1 MTRTNIRLLA
11 ATALTLAISAC
22 GGGPTFPALQGVKLI
37 LPAQAEG
44 RLVTCE
50 TCTPAAWGVLE
61 TSITLENNGTR
72 DRRISTVESRVLNR
86 TRNSVIATN
95 TRPNKDFP
103 LLDLLL
109 PRGGRASLD
118 VGVVYSPLPPPTDD
132 IWFAVIVTFD
142 DGATIG
148 DQVRLLTRVS

>member
-1 MTRTNIRLLA
+1 MPRTSIRLLA
-11 ATALTLAISAC
+11 ATLTLTLSAC
-22 GGGPTFPALQGVKLI
+22 GGGPTLPASQGAKLI
-37 LPAQAEG
+37 LPAQVEG
-44 RLVTCE
+44 RLVTCA
-50 TCTPAAWGVLE
+50 TCSPAAWGVLE
-61 TSITLENNGTR
+61 TSITLENNGAH

-86 TRNSVIATN
+86 TRNIVVATN

-118 VGVVYSPLPPPTDD
+118 VGVVYAPLPPPTDE

-142 DGATIG
+142 DGGTIG
-148 DQVRLLTRVS
+148 DQVRLFTGG